1 MVKLKLVPI
10 LVIGVSLLIA
20 SSAFAYSHYIIQKN
34 EKKIV
39 KSLKVTTTP
48 TIIPTPTPSSSPSA
62 SPTST
67 IKYIQYPTSTPTPDI
82 KQVLNDYDACKKAC
96 PFVGEGVTCTENSDN
111 IDQPPTTDCHTVEE
125 PGSNG
130 SKTTVKCTSS
140 SGSSNGKTTC
150 QSNRHP
156 DETCINSCK
165 GKYGLN
171 F

>member
-1 MVKLKLVPI
+1 MVKLKLIPI

-20 SSAFAYSHYIIQKN
+20 SSTFAYYHYTIPKN

-48 TIIPTPTPSSSPSA
+48 TIIPTPSSSPSA
-62 SPTST
+62 SPTPT
-67 IKYIQYPTSTPTPDI
+67 IKYIQYPTFTPTPDI

-96 PFVGEGVTCTENSDN
+96 SIVGEGVTCTENSDN
-111 IDQPPTTDCHTVEE
+111 TAQPPTTDCHTVEG
-125 PGSNG
+125 PGSE
-130 SKTTVKCTSS
+130 TTVKCTSS
-140 SGSSNGKTTC
+140 SGSSNAKTTC

>member
-10 LVIGVSLLIA
+10 LVIGVFLLIA
-20 SSAFAYSHYIIQKN
+20 SSTFAYYHYIIPKN

-39 KSLKVTTTP
+39 KSLKVTPTP
-48 TIIPTPTPSSSPSA
+48 TIIPTPSSSPSA
-62 SPTST
+62 SQIPT
-67 IKYIQYPTSTPTPDI
+67 IKYIQYPTFTPTPDI

-96 PFVGEGVTCTENSDN
+96 PIVGEGVTCTENADN
-111 IDQPPTTDCHTVEE
+111 PAQPPTPNCHTVEE

-130 SKTTVKCTSS
+130 SKTTIKCTSS